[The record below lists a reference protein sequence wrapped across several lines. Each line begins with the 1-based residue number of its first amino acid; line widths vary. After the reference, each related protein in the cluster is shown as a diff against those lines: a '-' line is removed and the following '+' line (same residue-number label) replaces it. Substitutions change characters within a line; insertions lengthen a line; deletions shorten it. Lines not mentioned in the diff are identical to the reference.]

1 MLDHPGLQGKC
12 LPSYV
17 YIVYYILYIIYYI
30 YYTLYI
36 IYNIYLL
43 YIIHYILYI
52 LCFALYIIYYI
63 IYIYVCVYVFFP
75 LGTVQENSELLRSDM
90 PWGKLTYVNVK
101 RLGVCQYFK
110 DAAQTTFCRSF
121 YLLTCALVH
130 QNP

>member
-1 MLDHPGLQGKC
+1 MY
-12 LPSYV
+12 YV
-17 YIVYYILYIIYYI
+17 LYIIHYIYYILYIIYY
-30 YYTLYI
+30 TLYI
-36 IYNIYLL
+36 IHYIL

-52 LCFALYIIYYI
+52 LCFVLYIIYYI
-63 IYIYVCVYVFFP
+63 ILYYVILYYIIYICVCVYFFS

>member
-1 MLDHPGLQGKC
+1 MY
-12 LPSYV
+12 YV
-17 YIVYYILYIIYYI
+17 LYIIYYI
-30 YYTLYI
+30 YDVYVC
-36 IYNIYLL
+36 IY
-43 YIIHYILYI
+43 YILY
-52 LCFALYIIYYI
+52 
-63 IYIYVCVYVFFP
+63 YIYMCVCVCFFFP